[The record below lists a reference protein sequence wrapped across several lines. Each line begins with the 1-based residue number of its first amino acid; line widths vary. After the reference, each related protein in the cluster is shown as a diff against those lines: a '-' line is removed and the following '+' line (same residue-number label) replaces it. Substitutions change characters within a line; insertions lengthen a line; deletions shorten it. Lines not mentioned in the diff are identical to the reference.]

1 MVSKNKKNK
10 LTEGDD
16 MKFENIRVGDVVFR
30 ELSIVD
36 GFSHV
41 ERFWIPRNVQ
51 AVTPKQFKVD
61 GKKFWKE
68 NGSQIGGDSFD
79 SCKNLGDQAGYDRT
93 VEDESV
99 KYLNYKRMIER
110 TGYVRGLLAKRFE
123 SGNKNIDEIWAQMI
137 ELQTLIKEG
146 LSDD

>member
-1 MVSKNKKNK
+1 
-10 LTEGDD
+10 
-16 MKFENIRVGDVVFR
+16 MKFENIKIGDVVFR

-36 GFSHV
+36 GFSYG

-68 NGSQIGGDSFD
+68 NGAQIGGDSFD
-79 SCKNLGDQAGYDRT
+79 SCKNLGDKTGYDRT

-99 KYLNYKRMIER
+99 KYLDYKSMIEK
-110 TGYVRGLLAKRFE
+110 TGYVRGLLAGRFN
-123 SGNKNIDEIWAQMI
+123 SGNKNIDEIWAKMI

-146 LSDD
+146 ESDD